1 MTLDDLMALDDA
13 ARTFGRS
20 YAAMLKAAQRGTLEA
35 RHVGRQ
41 WITTRQAATA
51 YVARVTVARPV
62 RRPDGRTI
70 LPPEAVRRPGTR
82 SV

>member
-1 MTLDDLMALDDA
+1 MTLDDLMALEDA

-41 WITTRQAATA
+41 WITTRHAAAA
-51 YVARVTVARPV
+51 YVARVTVSRPV
-62 RRPDGRTI
+62 RRPDGRVI
-70 LPPEAVRRPGTR
+70 IPPDGPRKRGRHV
-82 SV
+82 